1 VQAQFHRTTL
11 PSLSDELMMIG
22 AFSKIVRERAALASL
37 LSHV

>member
-1 VQAQFHRTTL
+1 
-11 PSLSDELMMIG
+11 MMIG